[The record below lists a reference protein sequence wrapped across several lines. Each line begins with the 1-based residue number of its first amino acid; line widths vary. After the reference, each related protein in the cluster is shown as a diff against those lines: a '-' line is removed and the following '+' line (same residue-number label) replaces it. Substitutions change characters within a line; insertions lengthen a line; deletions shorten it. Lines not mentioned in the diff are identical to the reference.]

1 MPTKKTTKVKDL
13 QDLQD
18 NLVTPSKINKTP
30 KKDTMTK
37 AKQVKSDIRTAI
49 TSDEHIVIRET
60 NIAIGKCDYAEV
72 NGKMPANV
80 EMNKAV
86 LIEMALKGILDKEG
100 KVLNCTAKINNS
112 LDNETIVFS

>member
-1 MPTKKTTKVKDL
+1 MPTKKTTTKKPVHGLPEGVVIQK
-13 QDLQD
+13 
-18 NLVTPSKINKTP
+18 PNKS
-30 KKDTMTK
+30 
-37 AKQVKSDIRTAI
+37 KQVKSDIRTAI
-49 TSDEHIVIRET
+49 TNDEHIVIRET

>member
-1 MPTKKTTKVKDL
+1 MPEPKK
-13 QDLQD
+13 
-18 NLVTPSKINKTP
+18 ITP
-30 KKDTMTK
+30 KKTENKGVKT
-37 AKQVKSDIRTAI
+37 KQVKSDIRTAI
-49 TSDEHIVIRET
+49 TSDAHIVIRET